1 MHTKYASYWTLGT
14 LYEFQARS
22 LGQRPNLYFFHTVSI
37 HLELYIR
44 IISTLRFFRGF
55 WFWWFFFFFFFGC
68 FLGYLKPLLHF
79 NTVTSVNIR
88 FCNPDIHMNSLDTR
102 DLQMSHDAKKGQNVR

>member
-14 LYEFQARS
+14 LYKFQARS
-22 LGQRPNLYFFHTVSI
+22 LGQRPNLYFFHTVIYSLGAVYQDYF
-37 HLELYIR
+37 HFEVFQGVLVLVV
-44 IISTLRFFRGF
+44 
-55 WFWWFFFFFFFGC
+55 FFFFGC